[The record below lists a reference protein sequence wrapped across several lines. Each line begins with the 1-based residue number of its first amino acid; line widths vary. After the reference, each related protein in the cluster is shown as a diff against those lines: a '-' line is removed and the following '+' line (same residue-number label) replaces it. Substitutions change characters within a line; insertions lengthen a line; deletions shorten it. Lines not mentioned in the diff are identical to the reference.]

1 MYSPKAEQ
9 YLAIDGNIINSVK
22 GDKALTLM
30 FAAYYVFNIH
40 YAKEPSCT
48 LDFVQR

>member
-9 YLAIDGNIINSVK
+9 YLAIDGNIINPVK
-22 GDKALTLM
+22 GDRGLLFM

-40 YAKEPSCT
+40 YAKEASCT
-48 LDFVQR
+48 LDFFQR